1 MSRKRKAADTP
12 IETETESSKSSKS
25 SKSQELYTKKVFS
38 LDDLISLEARR
49 AFTKIYKIK
58 TEFPENKFITA
69 RDWWEP
75 SSPTTQCGNV
85 IGKWNNNTL
94 CYICGLK
101 LTEDDVKESPPEC
114 EHILPVYQGSLLL
127 ELYKASVDKKNI
139 SPEHNLEYAWSHRCC
154 NQIKSDTS
162 FLTTKRKGK
171 DEVFALH
178 YNNTKNILNTIYKG
192 DRSYCDILKNK
203 INKMNKNTWVNQRTI
218 SIGDNQINPIIEYL
232 SQSLNQSKGLFYLGI
247 LSNILKSVDQNI
259 LYKAQEGIEKLPPL
273 DMLQTRIITY
283 TEIGQ
288 VLINLIVSNTNTISD
303 SNYLLKSLFHNNNIE
318 VKNIQQL
325 GGFVPEALMN
335 ILNSPSQNMNFFTER
350 MIYQDVFMYSTTNG
364 IDERRSDSLGKMS
377 MDYALLRL
385 VFTNM
390 INIESTGT
398 ASRNQKKLLQN
409 GINIL
414 KQEIQKKETD
424 IQSFLNE
431 NKLNNEI
438 FTFIEKYTDLTIDP
452 NITIEN
458 TNLTQNSLMPYRLK
472 FAEKYGLKDELSD
485 ATIEETINLYE
496 VSALQKLL
504 NIIDDVNNANE
515 DEKESAI
522 EELMK
527 LYESEKEE
535 LEEEKEI
542 MTPEQQAYLADVI
555 DAANV
560 LIALKETKMTV
571 VEPTDEEVE
580 AATGLLGLKD
590 AIQEENK
597 TSETEALKKGFADL
611 FNISNTFRSI
621 PRRAAVPRRGAVP
634 SRMASL
640 TGQGKRRKTKK
651 KITKRKRD
659 NRNKRRTRRQRKK

>member
-1 MSRKRKAADTP
+1 MSRKRKANTS
-12 IETETESSKSSKS
+12 IETEPEYSRP

-49 AFTKIYKIK
+49 AFTKIYKIQ

-101 LTEDDVKESPPEC
+101 LIDDNVNEFPPEC

-139 SPEHNLEYAWSHRCC
+139 SPEHKLEYAWSHRCC

-192 DRSYCDILKNK
+192 DRSYCQILKNK
-203 INKMNKNTWVNQRTI
+203 INKINKNSWINERTI
-218 SIGDNQINPIIEYL
+218 SIGDNQINPIIENL
-232 SQSLNQSKGLFYLGI
+232 SQSLNRSKGLFYLGI
-247 LSNILKSVDQNI
+247 LSNILKSVDQNT
-259 LYKAQEGIEKLPPL
+259 LYKAQGMEQPLPPL
-273 DMLQTRIITY
+273 DMLQTRIISY

-288 VLINLIVSNTNTISD
+288 VLINLIVSNTNTIID
-303 SNYLLKSLFHNNNIE
+303 SNYLLKSLFNDNIE

-325 GGFVPEALMN
+325 GGVVPEALMN
-335 ILNSPSQNMNFFTER
+335 RLNNPSQITNVFTDR

-364 IDERRSDSLGKMS
+364 IDERKSDSLGKMS

-390 INIESTGT
+390 INVESTGT
-398 ASRNQKKLLQN
+398 ASRNQKNLLQN

-414 KQEIQKKETD
+414 KQEIQKKEND

-431 NKLNNEI
+431 NELNNEI
-438 FTFIEKYTDLTIDP
+438 ATFIKEYTDLTIDP
-452 NITIEN
+452 NIAIEN
-458 TNLTQNSLMPYRLK
+458 TNLTHNNLLSYRLE
-472 FAEKYGLKDELSD
+472 FAEKYGLKDELRNEP
-485 ATIEETINLYE
+485 IEETINLYE

-535 LEEEKEI
+535 LEEEKEM
-542 MTPEQQAYLADVI
+542 MTPQQQAYLDDVI
-555 DAANV
+555 EAANV

-571 VEPTDEEVE
+571 VEPTEEEVE

-597 TSETEALKKGFADL
+597 TNETETLKKGFNDL
-611 FNISNTFRSI
+611 LSISNAFRI
-621 PRRAAVPRRGAVP
+621 TPRRPVVP
-634 SRMASL
+634 SRMAPL
-640 TGQGKRRKTKK
+640 RGKGKPRKTKK
-651 KITKRKRD
+651 KMTKRKR
-659 NRNKRRTRRQRKK
+659 NNKNKRKTRRQRKK

>member
-1 MSRKRKAADTP
+1 MSRKRKANTS
-12 IETETESSKSSKS
+12 IETETEYSRP

-49 AFTKIYKIK
+49 AFTKIYKIQ

-101 LTEDDVKESPPEC
+101 LIDDNVKEFPPEC
-114 EHILPVYQGSLLL
+114 EHILPVYQGALLL
-127 ELYKASVDKKNI
+127 ELYKAAVDKKNI

-192 DRSYCDILKNK
+192 DYSYCPILKNK
-203 INKMNKNTWVNQRTI
+203 INKINKNAWINERTI

-247 LSNILKSVDQNI
+247 LSNILKSVDQNT
-259 LYKAQEGIEKLPPL
+259 LYKAQGMEQPLPPL

-288 VLINLIVSNTNTISD
+288 VLINLIVSNANTIVD
-303 SNYLLKSLFHNNNIE
+303 SNYLLKAMFNDNIE

-325 GGFVPEALMN
+325 SGVVPEALMN
-335 ILNSPSQNMNFFTER
+335 RLNNPSQTTNVFTER

-364 IDERRSDSLGKMS
+364 IDERKSDSLGKMS

-398 ASRNQKKLLQN
+398 ASRSQIKLLQN

-414 KQEIQKKETD
+414 KQEIQKKEND
-424 IQSFLNE
+424 IQTFLNE
-431 NKLNNEI
+431 NELNNEI
-438 FTFIEKYTDLTIDP
+438 ATFIKEYTDRTIDP

-458 TNLTQNSLMPYRLK
+458 TNLTHNNLLSYRLE
-472 FAEKYGLKDELSD
+472 FAEKYGLKDELRD
-485 ATIEETINLYE
+485 APIEETINLYE

-535 LEEEKEI
+535 LEEEKEM
-542 MTPEQQAYLADVI
+542 MTPQQQAYLDDVI

-560 LIALKETKMTV
+560 LIALKGTKMTV
-571 VEPTDEEVE
+571 VEPTEEEVE

-597 TSETEALKKGFADL
+597 TNETETLKKGFADL
-611 FNISNTFRSI
+611 FNISSAFRSI
-621 PRRAAVPRRGAVP
+621 PRRTAVP
-634 SRMASL
+634 SRMTPL
-640 TGQGKRRKTKK
+640 RGQGKLRKTKK
-651 KITKRKRD
+651 RMTKRKT
-659 NRNKRRTRRQRKK
+659 NKKNKRRTRRQRKK

>member
-1 MSRKRKAADTP
+1 MSRKRKADTP
-12 IETETESSKSSKS
+12 IETETESSRP

-49 AFTKIYKIK
+49 AFTKIYKIQ
-58 TEFPENKFITA
+58 TEFPAMKFITA

-85 IGKWNNNTL
+85 IGKWDNNTL

-101 LTEDDVKESPPEC
+101 LIDDNVNEFPPEC

-192 DRSYCDILKNK
+192 ERSYCQILKNN
-203 INKMNKNTWVNQRTI
+203 INKMNKNDWVNQRTI

-247 LSNILKSVDQNI
+247 LSNILKSVDQNT
-259 LYKAQEGIEKLPPL
+259 LYKAQGMEQPLPPL
-273 DMLQTRIITY
+273 DMLQTRIISY
-283 TEIGQ
+283 SEIGQ
-288 VLINLIVSNTNTISD
+288 ILINLIVSNSTTIID
-303 SNYLLKSLFHNNNIE
+303 SNYLLKTLFNDNIE

-325 GGFVPEALMN
+325 SGVVPEALMN
-335 ILNSPSQNMNFFTER
+335 RLNNPSQNTNVFTER
-350 MIYQDVFMYSTTNG
+350 MIYQDVFVYSTTNG
-364 IDERRSDSLGKMS
+364 IDERKSDSLGKMS

-390 INIESTGT
+390 IKVESAGT
-398 ASRNQKKLLQN
+398 ASRSQIKLLQN

-414 KQEIQKKETD
+414 KQEIQKKEND

-431 NKLNNEI
+431 NELNNEI
-438 FTFIEKYTDLTIDP
+438 ATFIKEYTDLMIDP

-458 TNLTQNSLMPYRLK
+458 TNLTHNKLLSYRLE
-472 FAEKYGLKDELSD
+472 FAEKYGLKDDLRNEP
-485 ATIEETINLYE
+485 IEETINLYE

-527 LYESEKEE
+527 LYENEKEE
-535 LEEEKEI
+535 LEEEKEM
-542 MTPEQQAYLADVI
+542 MTPQQQAYLDDVI
-555 DAANV
+555 QAANT

-571 VEPTDEEVE
+571 VEPTEEEVE

-621 PRRAAVPRRGAVP
+621 PRRAAVP
-634 SRMASL
+634 SRMAPL
-640 TGQGKRRKTKK
+640 RGQGKKRKTKK
-651 KITKRKRD
+651 KMTKRKRD
-659 NRNKRRTRRQRKK
+659 NKNKRKTRRQRKK

>member
-1 MSRKRKAADTP
+1 MSRKRKADTP
-12 IETETESSKSSKS
+12 IETETESSRP

-49 AFTKIYKIK
+49 AFTKIYKIQ

-101 LTEDDVKESPPEC
+101 LIDDNVNEFPPEC

-192 DRSYCDILKNK
+192 ERSYCQILKNN
-203 INKMNKNTWVNQRTI
+203 INKMNKNDWVNQRTI

-247 LSNILKSVDQNI
+247 LSNILKSVDQNT
-259 LYKAQEGIEKLPPL
+259 LYKAQGMEQPLPPL
-273 DMLQTRIITY
+273 DMLQTRIISY
-283 TEIGQ
+283 SEIGQ
-288 VLINLIVSNTNTISD
+288 ILINLIVSNSTTIID
-303 SNYLLKSLFHNNNIE
+303 SNYLLKTLFNDNIE

-325 GGFVPEALMN
+325 SGVVPEALMN
-335 ILNSPSQNMNFFTER
+335 RLNNPSQNTNVFTER
-350 MIYQDVFMYSTTNG
+350 MIYQDVFVYSTTNG
-364 IDERRSDSLGKMS
+364 IDERKSDSLGKMS

-390 INIESTGT
+390 IKVESAGT
-398 ASRNQKKLLQN
+398 ASRSQIKLLQN

-414 KQEIQKKETD
+414 KQEIQKKEND

-431 NKLNNEI
+431 NELNNEI
-438 FTFIEKYTDLTIDP
+438 ATFIKEYTDLMIDP

-458 TNLTQNSLMPYRLK
+458 TNLTHNKLLSYRLE
-472 FAEKYGLKDELSD
+472 FAEKYGLKDDLRNEP
-485 ATIEETINLYE
+485 IEETINLYE

-527 LYESEKEE
+527 LYENEKEE
-535 LEEEKEI
+535 LEEEKEM
-542 MTPEQQAYLADVI
+542 MTPQQQAYLDDVI
-555 DAANV
+555 QAANT

-571 VEPTDEEVE
+571 VEPTEEEVE

-621 PRRAAVPRRGAVP
+621 PRRAAVP
-634 SRMASL
+634 SRMAPL
-640 TGQGKRRKTKK
+640 RGQGKKRKTKK
-651 KITKRKRD
+651 KMTKRKRD
-659 NRNKRRTRRQRKK
+659 NKNKRKTRRQRKK

>member
-1 MSRKRKAADTP
+1 MSRKRKADTP
-12 IETETESSKSSKS
+12 IETETESNRP

-49 AFTKIYKIK
+49 AFTKIYKIQ
-58 TEFPENKFITA
+58 TEFPEMKFITA

-75 SSPTTQCGNV
+75 SNPTTQCGNV
-85 IGKWNNNTL
+85 IGKWDNNTP

-101 LTEDDVKESPPEC
+101 LIDDNVKEFPPEC

-192 DRSYCDILKNK
+192 DRSYCQILKNK
-203 INKMNKNTWVNQRTI
+203 INKMNKNTWVNGRTI

-247 LSNILKSVDQNI
+247 LSNILKSVDQNT
-259 LYKAQEGIEKLPPL
+259 LYKAQGIEQPLPPL
-273 DMLQTRIITY
+273 DMLQTRIISY
-283 TEIGQ
+283 TEIGHI
-288 VLINLIVSNTNTISD
+288 LINLIVSNTTTIVD
-303 SNYLLKSLFHNNNIE
+303 SNYLLKTLFNDNIE
-318 VKNIQQL
+318 VKNTQQL
-325 GGFVPEALMN
+325 SGVVPEALMN
-335 ILNSPSQNMNFFTER
+335 RLNNPSQNVNVFTER

-364 IDERRSDSLGKMS
+364 IDERKSDSLGKMS

-390 INIESTGT
+390 IKVESAGT
-398 ASRNQKKLLQN
+398 ASRSQIKLLQN

-414 KQEIQKKETD
+414 KQEIQKKEND

-431 NKLNNEI
+431 NELNNEI
-438 FTFIEKYTDLTIDP
+438 ATFIKEYTDLMIDP

-458 TNLTQNSLMPYRLK
+458 TNLTHNKLLSYRLE
-472 FAEKYGLKDELSD
+472 FAEKYGLKDDLRNEP
-485 ATIEETINLYE
+485 IEETINLYE

-504 NIIDDVNNANE
+504 NIIDDVNDAIE
-515 DEKESAI
+515 DEKEIVI
-522 EELMK
+522 EELIK
-527 LYESEKEE
+527 LYENEKEE
-535 LEEEKEI
+535 LEEEKDM
-542 MTPEQQAYLADVI
+542 MTPQQQAYLDDVI
-555 DAANV
+555 EAANV

-571 VEPTDEEVE
+571 VEPTEEEVE

-597 TSETEALKKGFADL
+597 INETETLKKGFNDL
-611 FNISNTFRSI
+611 FSISNAFRI
-621 PRRAAVPRRGAVP
+621 TPRRPVVP
-634 SRMASL
+634 SRMAPL
-640 TGQGKRRKTKK
+640 RGQGKKRKTKK
-651 KITKRKRD
+651 KMTKRKRD
-659 NRNKRRTRRQRKK
+659 NKNKRKTRRQRKK

>member
-1 MSRKRKAADTP
+1 MSRKRKADTP
-12 IETETESSKSSKS
+12 IQTETIKSSKS
-25 SKSQELYTKKVFS
+25 NELYTKKVFS

-49 AFTKIYKIK
+49 AFTKIYKIQ
-58 TEFPENKFITA
+58 TEFPEMKFETA

-75 SSPTTQCGNV
+75 SNPTTQCGNV
-85 IGKWNNNTL
+85 IGKWDNNTL

-101 LTEDDVKESPPEC
+101 LEVDDVKEFPPEC

-127 ELYKASVDKKNI
+127 DLYKASVDKKNI
-139 SPEHNLEYAWSHRCC
+139 SPEHKLEYAWSHRCC

-192 DRSYCDILKNK
+192 DRSYCQTLKNK
-203 INKMNKNTWVNQRTI
+203 INEMNKNAWINERI
-218 SIGDNQINPIIEYL
+218 IRIGDNQINPIIEYL

-247 LSNILKSVDQNI
+247 LSNILKSVDQNT
-259 LYKAQEGIEKLPPL
+259 LYKAQGIEQPLPPL
-273 DMLQTRIITY
+273 DMLQTRIISYKET
-283 TEIGQ
+283 GQ
-288 VLINLIVSNTNTISD
+288 ILINLIVSNATTIVD
-303 SNYLLKSLFHNNNIE
+303 SNYLLKALFNNNIE

-325 GGFVPEALMN
+325 SGVVPEALMN
-335 ILNSPSQNMNFFTER
+335 RLNNPYQNTNVFTER

-364 IDERRSDSLGKMS
+364 IDERNSDSLGKMS
-377 MDYALLRL
+377 MDYALLQL

-398 ASRNQKKLLQN
+398 ASRSQIKLLQN

-414 KQEIQKKETD
+414 KQEIQKKEND

-431 NKLNNEI
+431 NELNNEI
-438 FTFIEKYTDLTIDP
+438 TIFIKEYTVLMIDP

-458 TNLTQNSLMPYRLK
+458 TNLTHNNLLSYRLEFTK
-472 FAEKYGLKDELSD
+472 KYGLKDDLRNEP
-485 ATIEETINLYE
+485 IEETINLYE

-522 EELMK
+522 EDLMK
-527 LYESEKEE
+527 LYENEKEE
-535 LEEEKEI
+535 LEEEKEM
-542 MTPEQQAYLADVI
+542 MTPQQQAYLNDVI
-555 DAANV
+555 QAANA

-571 VEPTDEEVE
+571 VEPTEEEVE

-590 AIQEENK
+590 AIQEEKK
-597 TSETEALKKGFADL
+597 TAETESFKKGFNEL

-621 PRRAAVPRRGAVP
+621 PRRSVVPT
-634 SRMASL
+634 RMAQFR
-640 TGQGKRRKTKK
+640 GQGKRRKTKK
-651 KITKRKRD
+651 KMTKRKRD
-659 NRNKRRTRRQRKK
+659 NKNKRRTRRQRKK

>member
-1 MSRKRKAADTP
+1 MSRKRKADTS
-12 IETETESSKSSKS
+12 IETETEYSRP

-49 AFTKIYKIK
+49 AFTKIYKIQ

-101 LTEDDVKESPPEC
+101 LIDDNVNEFPPEC

-192 DRSYCDILKNK
+192 DRSYCQILKNK
-203 INKMNKNTWVNQRTI
+203 INKINKNAWVNERTI

-247 LSNILKSVDQNI
+247 LSNILKSVDQNT
-259 LYKAQEGIEKLPPL
+259 LYKAQGMEQPLPPL
-273 DMLQTRIITY
+273 DMLQTRIISY
-283 TEIGQ
+283 TEIGNI
-288 VLINLIVSNTNTISD
+288 LINLIVSNANTIVD
-303 SNYLLKSLFHNNNIE
+303 SNYLLKSLFNDNIE

-325 GGFVPEALMN
+325 SGVVPEALMN
-335 ILNSPSQNMNFFTER
+335 RLNNPSQTTNVFTER
-350 MIYQDVFMYSTTNG
+350 MIYQDVFMYSTING
-364 IDERRSDSLGKMS
+364 IDERKSDSLGKMS

-385 VFTNM
+385 VFINM
-390 INIESTGT
+390 INVESTGT
-398 ASRNQKKLLQN
+398 ASRSQIKLLQN

-414 KQEIQKKETD
+414 KQEIQKKEND

-431 NKLNNEI
+431 NELNNEI
-438 FTFIEKYTDLTIDP
+438 ATFIKEYIDRTIDP

-458 TNLTQNSLMPYRLK
+458 TNLTHNNLLSYRLE
-472 FAEKYGLKDELSD
+472 FAEKYGLKDELRN
-485 ATIEETINLYE
+485 APIEETINLYE

-535 LEEEKEI
+535 LEEEKEM
-542 MTPEQQAYLADVI
+542 MTPQQQAYLDDVI
-555 DAANV
+555 EAANV

-571 VEPTDEEVE
+571 VEPTEEEVE

-597 TSETEALKKGFADL
+597 TNETETLKKGFADL
-611 FNISNTFRSI
+611 FNISSAFRSI
-621 PRRAAVPRRGAVP
+621 PRRTAVP
-634 SRMASL
+634 SRMTPL
-640 TGQGKRRKTKK
+640 RGQGQPRKTKK
-651 KITKRKRD
+651 RMTKRKL
-659 NRNKRRTRRQRKK
+659 NKKNKRRTRRQRKK

>member
-1 MSRKRKAADTP
+1 MSRKRKANTS
-12 IETETESSKSSKS
+12 IETETEYSRP

-49 AFTKIYKIK
+49 AFTKIYKIQ

-75 SSPTTQCGNV
+75 SNPTTQCGNV

-101 LTEDDVKESPPEC
+101 LIDDNVKEFPPEC
-114 EHILPVYQGSLLL
+114 EHILPVYQGALLL
-127 ELYKASVDKKNI
+127 ELYKAAVDKKNI

-192 DRSYCDILKNK
+192 DYSYCPILKNK
-203 INKMNKNTWVNQRTI
+203 INKINKNAWINERTI

-247 LSNILKSVDQNI
+247 LSNILKSVDQNT
-259 LYKAQEGIEKLPPL
+259 LYKAQGMEQPLPPL

-288 VLINLIVSNTNTISD
+288 VLINLIVSNANTIVD
-303 SNYLLKSLFHNNNIE
+303 SNYLLKAMFNDNIE

-325 GGFVPEALMN
+325 SGVVPEALMN
-335 ILNSPSQNMNFFTER
+335 RLNNPSQTTNVFTER

-364 IDERRSDSLGKMS
+364 IDERKSDSLGKMS

-398 ASRNQKKLLQN
+398 ASRSQIKLLQN

-414 KQEIQKKETD
+414 KQEIQKKEND
-424 IQSFLNE
+424 IQTFLNE
-431 NKLNNEI
+431 NELNNEI
-438 FTFIEKYTDLTIDP
+438 ATFIKEYTDRTIDP

-458 TNLTQNSLMPYRLK
+458 TNLTHNNLLSYRLE
-472 FAEKYGLKDELSD
+472 FAEKYGLKDELRD
-485 ATIEETINLYE
+485 APIEETINLYE

-515 DEKESAI
+515 DEKQSAI

-535 LEEEKEI
+535 LEEEKEM
-542 MTPEQQAYLADVI
+542 MTPQQQAYLDDVI

-560 LIALKETKMTV
+560 LIALKGTKMTV
-571 VEPTDEEVE
+571 VEPTEEEVE

-597 TSETEALKKGFADL
+597 TNETEILKKGFADL
-611 FNISNTFRSI
+611 FNISSAFRSI
-621 PRRAAVPRRGAVP
+621 PRRTAVP
-634 SRMASL
+634 SRMTPL
-640 TGQGKRRKTKK
+640 RGQGKLRKTKK
-651 KITKRKRD
+651 RITKRKT
-659 NRNKRRTRRQRKK
+659 NKKNKRRTRRQRKK

>member
-1 MSRKRKAADTP
+1 MSRKRKADTP
-12 IETETESSKSSKS
+12 IQTETIKSSKS
-25 SKSQELYTKKVFS
+25 NELYTKKVFS

-49 AFTKIYKIK
+49 AFTKIYKIQ
-58 TEFPENKFITA
+58 TEFPEMKFETA

-75 SSPTTQCGNV
+75 SNPTTQCGNV
-85 IGKWNNNTL
+85 IGKWDNNTL

-101 LTEDDVKESPPEC
+101 LEVDDVKEFPPEC

-127 ELYKASVDKKNI
+127 DLYKASVDKKNI
-139 SPEHNLEYAWSHRCC
+139 SPEHKLEYAWSHRCC

-192 DRSYCDILKNK
+192 DRSYCQILKNN
-203 INKMNKNTWVNQRTI
+203 INKMNKNAWINQRII

-247 LSNILKSVDQNI
+247 LSNILKSVDQNT
-259 LYKAQEGIEKLPPL
+259 LYKAQGIEQPLPPL
-273 DMLQTRIITY
+273 DMLQTRIISY
-283 TEIGQ
+283 KEIGQ
-288 VLINLIVSNTNTISD
+288 ILINLIVSNASTIVD
-303 SNYLLKSLFHNNNIE
+303 SNYLLKALFKNNIE

-325 GGFVPEALMN
+325 SGVVPEALMN
-335 ILNSPSQNMNFFTER
+335 RLNNPYQNTNVFTER

-364 IDERRSDSLGKMS
+364 IDERKSDSLGKMS
-377 MDYALLRL
+377 MDYALLQL

-398 ASRNQKKLLQN
+398 ASRSQIKLLQN

-414 KQEIQKKETD
+414 KQEIQKKEND

-431 NKLNNEI
+431 NELNNEI
-438 FTFIEKYTDLTIDP
+438 TIFIKEYIVLMIDP

-458 TNLTQNSLMPYRLK
+458 TNLTHNNLLSYRLEFTK
-472 FAEKYGLKDELSD
+472 KYGLKDDLRNEP
-485 ATIEETINLYE
+485 IEETINLYE

-522 EELMK
+522 EDLMK
-527 LYESEKEE
+527 LYENEKEE
-535 LEEEKEI
+535 LEEEKEM
-542 MTPEQQAYLADVI
+542 MTPQQQAYLNDVI
-555 DAANV
+555 QAANA

-571 VEPTDEEVE
+571 VEPTEEEVE

-590 AIQEENK
+590 AIQEEKK
-597 TSETEALKKGFADL
+597 TAETESFKKGFNEL

-621 PRRAAVPRRGAVP
+621 PRRSVVPT
-634 SRMASL
+634 RMAQFR
-640 TGQGKRRKTKK
+640 GQGKRRKTKK
-651 KITKRKRD
+651 KMTKRKRD
-659 NRNKRRTRRQRKK
+659 NKNKRRTRRQRKK

>member
-1 MSRKRKAADTP
+1 MTKKRKADTS
-12 IETETESSKSSKS
+12 IETDTEYRP

-49 AFTKIYKIK
+49 AFTKIYKIH
-58 TEFPENKFITA
+58 TEYPDNNFITA

-101 LTEDDVKESPPEC
+101 LIDDNVNEFPPEC

-154 NQIKSDTS
+154 NQIKSDIS

-178 YNNTKNILNTIYKG
+178 YNNTKNILNTIYQG
-192 DRSYCDILKNK
+192 DRSYCQILKNK
-203 INKMNKNTWVNQRTI
+203 INKINKNSWINERTI

-232 SQSLNQSKGLFYLGI
+232 SKSLNQSKGLFYLGI
-247 LSNILKSVDQNI
+247 LSNILKSVDQNT
-259 LYKAQEGIEKLPPL
+259 LYKAQGMEQPLPPL
-273 DMLQTRIITY
+273 DMLQTLVNVYFDTGNII
-283 TEIGQ
+283 
-288 VLINLIVSNTNTISD
+288 INLITSNAITYID
-303 SNYLLKSLFHNNNIE
+303 SNNLLKAMFNDNIE
-318 VKNIQQL
+318 VKNTQQL
-325 GGFVPEALMN
+325 SGVIPEALMN
-335 ILNSPSQNMNFFTER
+335 RLNNPSQNVNVFTER

-364 IDERRSDSLGKMS
+364 IDERKSDSLGKMS
-377 MDYALLRL
+377 MVYALLRL

-390 INIESTGT
+390 INVESTGT
-398 ASRNQKKLLQN
+398 SSRSQIKLLQN
-409 GINIL
+409 GIIIL
-414 KQEIQKKETD
+414 KQEIQNKEND

-431 NKLNNEI
+431 NELNNEI
-438 FTFIEKYTDLTIDP
+438 ATFIKEYTDLMIDP

-458 TNLTQNSLMPYRLK
+458 TNLAHNNLLLRRLE
-472 FAEKYGLKDELSD
+472 FAEKYGLKDELRN
-485 ATIEETINLYE
+485 TPIEETINLYE

-515 DEKESAI
+515 DEKESAL

-527 LYESEKEE
+527 LYENEKEE
-535 LEEEKEI
+535 LEEEKEM
-542 MTPEQQAYLADVI
+542 MTPQQQAYLDDVI
-555 DAANV
+555 QAANV
-560 LIALKETKMTV
+560 LIGLKETKMTV
-571 VEPTDEEVE
+571 VEPTEEEVE

-597 TSETEALKKGFADL
+597 INETETLKKGFNDL
-611 FNISNTFRSI
+611 FSISNVFRSI
-621 PRRAAVPRRGAVP
+621 PRRAVVP
-634 SRMASL
+634 SRMAPL
-640 TGQGKRRKTKK
+640 RGEGKRRKTKK
-651 KITKRKRD
+651 KMTKRKR
-659 NRNKRRTRRQRKK
+659 NNKNKRKRYVDC

>member
-1 MSRKRKAADTP
+1 MTKKRKVDISFETDTEYRP
-12 IETETESSKSSKS
+12 

-49 AFTKIYKIK
+49 AFTKIYKIH
-58 TEFPENKFITA
+58 TEYPDNNFITA

-101 LTEDDVKESPPEC
+101 LIDDNVNEFPPEC

-154 NQIKSDTS
+154 NQIKSDIS

-192 DRSYCDILKNK
+192 DRSYCQILKNK
-203 INKMNKNTWVNQRTI
+203 INKINKNSWINERTI

-232 SQSLNQSKGLFYLGI
+232 SKSLNQSKGLFYLGI
-247 LSNILKSVDQNI
+247 LSNILKSVDQNT
-259 LYKAQEGIEKLPPL
+259 LYKAQGMEQPLPPL
-273 DMLQTRIITY
+273 DMLQTLVNVYFDTGNII
-283 TEIGQ
+283 
-288 VLINLIVSNTNTISD
+288 INLITSNAITYID
-303 SNYLLKSLFHNNNIE
+303 SNNLLMAMFNDNIE
-318 VKNIQQL
+318 VKNTQQL
-325 GGFVPEALMN
+325 SGVIPEALMN
-335 ILNSPSQNMNFFTER
+335 RLNNPSQNVNVFTER

-364 IDERRSDSLGKMS
+364 IDERKSDSLGKMS
-377 MDYALLRL
+377 MVYALLRL

-390 INIESTGT
+390 INVESTGT
-398 ASRNQKKLLQN
+398 SSRSQIKLLQN
-409 GINIL
+409 GIIIL
-414 KQEIQKKETD
+414 KQEIQNKEND

-431 NKLNNEI
+431 NELNNEI
-438 FTFIEKYTDLTIDP
+438 ANFIKEYTDLMIDP

-458 TNLTQNSLMPYRLK
+458 TNLAHNNLLLRRLE
-472 FAEKYGLKDELSD
+472 FAEKYGLKDELRN
-485 ATIEETINLYE
+485 TPIEETINLYE

-515 DEKESAI
+515 DEKESAL

-527 LYESEKEE
+527 LYENEKEE
-535 LEEEKEI
+535 LEEEKEM
-542 MTPEQQAYLADVI
+542 MTPQQQAYLDDVI
-555 DAANV
+555 QAANV
-560 LIALKETKMTV
+560 LIGLKETKMTV
-571 VEPTDEEVE
+571 VEPTEEEVE

-590 AIQEENK
+590 VIQEENK
-597 TSETEALKKGFADL
+597 INETETLKKGFNDL
-611 FNISNTFRSI
+611 FSISNAFRSI
-621 PRRAAVPRRGAVP
+621 PRRTVVP
-634 SRMASL
+634 SRMAPL
-640 TGQGKRRKTKK
+640 RGEGKRRKTKK
-651 KITKRKRD
+651 KMTKRKR
-659 NRNKRRTRRQRKK
+659 NNKNKRKTRRQRKK